1 MAEKCLHLTHKVKNA
16 VVLFTRLDISDGMGI
31 MSLIGDPEHYSSG
44 NRHNNRSPSMTD
56 SPRKFDRVVEI
67 LESNR
72 RDPARLIPILQ
83 QVQDFYRYLPEEV
96 LTFIAT
102 SLALPPSHVFGV
114 ATFYAHFTLVPKGKH
129 TCKLCDG
136 TACHVRG
143 SKPILEAMQKE
154 LKLTGEKHTTDDMLF
169 TVEAVSCLGACG
181 LAPVLVIDDKVH
193 AGVSP
198 EGAVGLI
205 RDLRAN
211 AAE

>member
-1 MAEKCLHLTHKVKNA
+1 
-16 VVLFTRLDISDGMGI
+16 
-31 MSLIGDPEHYSSG
+31 
-44 NRHNNRSPSMTD
+44 MTD

-67 LESNR
+67 LESNK

-102 SLALPPSHVFGV
+102 SLALPPSHVYGV

-129 TCKLCDG
+129 MCKLCDG

-143 SKPILEAMQKE
+143 SEAILHAMQKE
-154 LKLTGEKHTTDDMLF
+154 LKLSDTKHTTDDMLF
-169 TVEAVSCLGACG
+169 TVETVSCLGACG

-193 AGVSP
+193 SNVTP
-198 EGAVGLI
+198 EESVKLI
-205 RDLRAN
+205 RDIQAI
-211 AAE
+211 AAEH